1 MTNQMIQ
8 NPFAEG
14 DGHDDCSCAEGRRA
28 QGLTRRGFLGRVGAV
43 GAAGAVASMVG
54 PGTAMQLAFA
64 ADYVGDTVVVLS
76 LRGGFDGLSAVIPV
90 GDPNYAKLRPTIG
103 VPASRTKQLDTM
115 FGLHPAL
122 APLFPLYS
130 AGSLAFVQ
138 AVGQPS
144 RTRSHFAAMEE
155 MENAAPG
162 SALRSG
168 WIDRMIG
175 VTGSASTFSAVHV
188 GSGGAPKSMLGPNPE
203 LVLSDLA
210 SFKLSSPSGTVEQEK
225 WASTLKALH
234 ANAPDSV
241 KGPALATVAA
251 SAAASQIATSYPTP
265 TTAVYPDTPLA
276 KSLKEVA
283 RLVKA
288 KAGLRAATIDVG
300 NWDMHSGLG
309 ASDKGWMFDQLTALS
324 KALVAFVTD
333 LGDKLSD
340 VTLVTLSEF
349 GRRAGENGSGGLD
362 HGHGNACFVL
372 GGGVVGGKVYGRWPG
387 LATDQL
393 DDGDLAGTT
402 DYRTILAEVL
412 EKRGK
417 LSSAEVFPQ
426 LGTERLGIFKQ
437 RV

>member
-1 MTNQMIQ
+1 MSNQVNQ
-8 NPFAEG
+8 NPLANGE
-14 DGHDDCSCAEGRRA
+14 GHDDCSCAEGRRA
-28 QGLTRRGFLGRVGAV
+28 GVTRRQFLGR
-43 GAAGAVASMVG
+43 AGAVVGAGAAVSLVG
-54 PGTAMQLAFA
+54 PGTGMQLAFA

-90 GDPNYAKLRPTIG
+90 GDPGYAKARPTIG

-130 AGSLAFVQ
+130 AGSLAFVH
-138 AVGQPS
+138 AVGQPT

-162 SALRSG
+162 SALRTG

-175 VTGSASTFSAVHV
+175 VTGSPSTFSAVHV
-188 GSGGAPKSMLGPNPE
+188 GSGGAPKSMIGPNPE

-210 SFKLSSPSGTVEQEK
+210 SFKLSSPSGTVEQDR
-225 WASTLKALH
+225 WAAALKALH
-234 ANAPDSV
+234 AEAPDAV
-241 KGPALATVAA
+241 KAPALATVAA
-251 SAAASQIATSYPTP
+251 SSAAAQIATSYPTP
-265 TTAVYPDTPLA
+265 AAALYPDTPLA

-288 KAGLRAATIDVG
+288 KAGLRAATVDVG
-300 NWDMHSGLG
+300 EWDMHSGLG
-309 ASDKGWMFDQLTALS
+309 ASDKGWMFDQLSALS

-333 LGDKLSD
+333 LGDRMAD

-349 GRRAGENGSGGLD
+349 GRRVGENGSGGLD
-362 HGHGNACFVL
+362 HGHGNACLVL
-372 GGGVVGGKVYGRWPG
+372 GGGVAGGKVYGRWPG
-387 LATDQL
+387 LAADQL

-402 DYRTILAEVL
+402 DYRTILAEIL
-412 EKRGK
+412 EKRGQ
-417 LSSAEVFPQ
+417 LSSAQVFPD
-426 LGTERLGIFKQ
+426 LGTERLGMLKQ
-437 RV
+437 RA

>member
-1 MTNQMIQ
+1 MSNQVNQ
-8 NPFAEG
+8 NPFANGE
-14 DGHDDCSCAEGRRA
+14 GHDDCSCAEGRRA
-28 QGLTRRGFLGRVGAV
+28 GVTRRQFLGR
-43 GAAGAVASMVG
+43 AGAVVGAGAAVSLVG
-54 PGTAMQLAFA
+54 PGTGMRLAFA

-90 GDPNYAKLRPTIG
+90 GDPGYAKARPTIG

-130 AGSLAFVQ
+130 AGSLAFVH
-138 AVGQPS
+138 AVGQPT

-162 SALRSG
+162 SALRTG

-175 VTGSASTFSAVHV
+175 VTGSPSTFSAVHV
-188 GSGGAPKSMLGPNPE
+188 GSGGAPKSMIGPNPE

-210 SFKLSSPSGTVEQEK
+210 SFKLSSPSGTVEQDR
-225 WASTLKALH
+225 WAAALKALH
-234 ANAPDSV
+234 AEAPDAV
-241 KGPALATVAA
+241 KAPALATVAA
-251 SAAASQIATSYPTP
+251 SSAAAQIATSYPTP
-265 TTAVYPDTPLA
+265 AAALYPDTPLA

-288 KAGLRAATIDVG
+288 KAGLRAATVDVG
-300 NWDMHSGLG
+300 EWDMHSGLG
-309 ASDKGWMFDQLTALS
+309 ASDKGWMFDQLSALS

-333 LGDKLSD
+333 LGDRMAD

-349 GRRAGENGSGGLD
+349 GRRVGENGSGGLD
-362 HGHGNACFVL
+362 HGHGNACLVL
-372 GGGVVGGKVYGRWPG
+372 GGGVAGGKVYGRWPG
-387 LATDQL
+387 LAADQL

-402 DYRTILAEVL
+402 DYRTILAEIL
-412 EKRGK
+412 EKRGQ
-417 LSSAEVFPQ
+417 LSSAQVFPD
-426 LGTERLGIFKQ
+426 LGTERLGMLKQ
-437 RV
+437 RA

>member
-1 MTNQMIQ
+1 MSNQMNQ
-8 NPFAEG
+8 NPFANGE
-14 DGHDDCSCAEGRRA
+14 GHDDCSCAEGRRA
-28 QGLTRRGFLGRVGAV
+28 GVTRRQFLGR
-43 GAAGAVASMVG
+43 AGAVVGAGAAVSLLG
-54 PGTAMQLAFA
+54 PGTGMQLAFA

-90 GDPNYAKLRPTIG
+90 GDPSYAKARPTIG

-130 AGSLAFVQ
+130 AGSLAFVH
-138 AVGQPS
+138 AVGQPT

-162 SALRSG
+162 SALRTG

-188 GSGGAPKSMLGPNPE
+188 GSGGAPKSMIGPNPE

-210 SFKLSSPSGTVEQEK
+210 SFKLSSPSGAVEQER
-225 WASTLKALH
+225 WAAALKALH
-234 ANAPDSV
+234 AEAPDAV
-241 KGPALATVAA
+241 KAPALATVAA
-251 SAAASQIATSYPTP
+251 SSAAAQIATSYPTP
-265 TTAVYPDTPLA
+265 AAALYPDTPLA

-288 KAGLRAATIDVG
+288 KAGLRAATVDVG
-300 NWDMHSGLG
+300 EWDMHSGLG
-309 ASDKGWMFDQLTALS
+309 ASDKGWMFDQLSALS

-333 LGDKLSD
+333 LGDRMAD

-349 GRRAGENGSGGLD
+349 GRRVGENGSGGLD
-362 HGHGNACFVL
+362 HGHGNACLVL
-372 GGGVVGGKVYGRWPG
+372 GGGVAGGKVYGRWPG
-387 LATDQL
+387 LAADQL

-402 DYRTILAEVL
+402 DYRTILAEIL

-417 LSSAEVFPQ
+417 LSSAQVFPD
-426 LGTERLGIFKQ
+426 LGTERLGMLKQ
-437 RV
+437 RA

>member
-1 MTNQMIQ
+1 MSNQVNQ
-8 NPFAEG
+8 NPFANGE
-14 DGHDDCSCAEGRRA
+14 GHDDCSCAEGRRA
-28 QGLTRRGFLGRVGAV
+28 GVTRRQFLGR
-43 GAAGAVASMVG
+43 AGAVVGAGAAVSLVG
-54 PGTAMQLAFA
+54 PGTGMQLAFA

-90 GDPNYAKLRPTIG
+90 GDPGYAKARPTIG

-130 AGSLAFVQ
+130 AGSLAFVH
-138 AVGQPS
+138 AVGQPT

-162 SALRSG
+162 SALRTG

-175 VTGSASTFSAVHV
+175 VTGSPSTFSAVHV
-188 GSGGAPKSMLGPNPE
+188 GSGGAPKSMIGPNPE

-210 SFKLSSPSGTVEQEK
+210 SFKLSSPSGTVEQDR
-225 WASTLKALH
+225 WAAALKALH
-234 ANAPDSV
+234 AEAPDAV
-241 KGPALATVAA
+241 KAPALATVAA
-251 SAAASQIATSYPTP
+251 SSAAAQIATSYPTP
-265 TTAVYPDTPLA
+265 AAALYPDTPLA

-288 KAGLRAATIDVG
+288 KAGLRAATVDVG
-300 NWDMHSGLG
+300 EWDMHSGLG
-309 ASDKGWMFDQLTALS
+309 ASDKGWMFDQLSALS

-333 LGDKLSD
+333 LGDRMAD

-349 GRRAGENGSGGLD
+349 GRRVGENGSGGLD
-362 HGHGNACFVL
+362 HGHGNACLVL
-372 GGGVVGGKVYGRWPG
+372 GGGVAGGKVYGRWPG
-387 LATDQL
+387 LAADQL

-402 DYRTILAEVL
+402 DYRTILAEIL
-412 EKRGK
+412 EKRGQ
-417 LSSAEVFPQ
+417 LSSAQVFPD
-426 LGTERLGIFKQ
+426 LGTERLGMLKQ
-437 RV
+437 RA

>member
-1 MTNQMIQ
+1 MTNQMIS
-8 NPFAEG
+8 NPFATA
-14 DGHDDCSCAEGRRA
+14 DPHDDCTCAEGRRA
-28 QGLTRRGFLGRVGAV
+28 RGLTRRGFLGRVGAV

-54 PGTAMQLAFA
+54 PGSAMQLAFA

-76 LRGGFDGLSAVIPV
+76 LRGGFDGLSAVVPV
-90 GDPNYAKLRPTIG
+90 GDPNYGKLRPTIG

-122 APLFPLYS
+122 APLLPLYS

-138 AVGQPS
+138 AVGQPA

-162 SALRSG
+162 STLRSG
-168 WIDRMIG
+168 WIDRMVG
-175 VTGSASTFSAVHV
+175 VTGAPSTFSAVSV

-210 SFKLSSPSGTVEQEK
+210 SFKLSGPGAAAEQAR
-225 WASTLKALH
+225 WATAITTLH
-234 ANAPDSV
+234 AGAPETV
-241 KGPALATVAA
+241 KAPALATVAA
-251 SAAASQIATSYPTP
+251 SAAAAQIATDYPTP
-265 TTAVYPDTPLA
+265 ATAVYPDTSLG

-288 KAGLRAATIDVG
+288 KVGLRVATIDVG
-300 NWDMHSGLG
+300 DWDMHSGLG

-333 LGDKLSD
+333 LGDKMSD

-349 GRRAGENGSGGLD
+349 GRRVAENGSGGVD
-362 HGHGNACFVL
+362 HGHGNACLVL
-372 GGGVVGGKVYGRWPG
+372 GGGVVGGKVYGTWPG
-387 LATDQL
+387 LGAGQL
-393 DDGDLAGTT
+393 DEGDLAGTT
-402 DYRTILAEVL
+402 DYRTILAELL

-426 LGTERLGIFKQ
+426 LGTERLGMFKQ
-437 RV
+437 RA

>member
-1 MTNQMIQ
+1 MTNHLTQ
-8 NPFAEG
+8 NPFA
-14 DGHDDCSCAEGRRA
+14 DRAGHDDCTCSEGRRA
-28 QGLTRRGFLGRVGAV
+28 GVTRRQFLGRAGAV
-43 GAAGAVASMVG
+43 GAAGAVASIVG
-54 PGTAMQLAFA
+54 PGAAMQLAFA
-64 ADYVGDTVVVLS
+64 ADYVGDAVVVLS

-90 GDPNYAKLRPTIG
+90 GDPSYAKARPTIG

-130 AGSLAFVQ
+130 AGSLAFVH
-138 AVGQPS
+138 AVGQPA

-162 SALRSG
+162 STLRSG

-175 VTGSASTFSAVHV
+175 VTGSPSTFSAVAL
-188 GSGGAPKSMLGPNPE
+188 GAGGAPKSMLGPNPE

-210 SFKLSSPSGTVEQEK
+210 SFKLSAPSGAVELEK
-225 WASTLKALH
+225 WATALKALH
-234 ANAPDSV
+234 AEAPATV
-241 KGPALATVAA
+241 KAPALATVAA
-251 SAAASQIATSYPTP
+251 STAAAQIATDYPTP
-265 TTAVYPDTPLA
+265 ATAVYPDTSLG

-288 KAGLRAATIDVG
+288 RAGLRAATIDVG
-300 NWDMHSGLG
+300 DWDMHSGLG

-333 LGDKLSD
+333 LGNRMAD

-349 GRRAGENGSGGLD
+349 GRRAGENGSGGVD
-362 HGHGNACFVL
+362 HGHGNACLVL

-387 LATDQL
+387 LAADQL

-402 DYRTILAEVL
+402 DYRTILAEIL

-426 LGTERLGIFKQ
+426 LGSERLGLLRQ
-437 RV
+437 RA